1 MAEQSTTTDTTTQ
14 DKSTDDINSLK
25 DKIAALEKEKT
36 QWTSTKNEQE
46 LSLNDKAKRDRD
58 DQDKKSSDSKAL
70 EAALMFNISSPE
82 FLKQHESI
90 LPKGADDIFK
100 LADKEKYD
108 SPIQKANA
116 IRAALI
122 DLYFSQQSNNDFLT
136 EYHKESL
143 AEYQKLTKNGK
154 EEKSKEIYENIFKPA
169 LNTMK
174 QVKKAEELSKG
185 KQGLGGNTDADQ
197 ALKDKMI
204 KMGEK
209 KFFKGKN

>member
-1 MAEQSTTTDTTTQ
+1 MSEQTTTVTPPVTPPE
-14 DKSTDDINSLK
+14 DIKALK
-25 DKIAALEKEKT
+25 DQIAALEKEKS
-36 QWTSTKNEQE
+36 QWSTPPPKD
-46 LSLNDKAKRDRD
+46 LSLNDKARLERD
-58 DQDKKSSDSKAL
+58 DQDKKNAQSKAL

-82 FLKQHESI
+82 FLKQHETL
-90 LPKGADDIFK
+90 LPKGAEDIFK
-100 LADKEKYD
+100 LAEKEKYD
-108 SPIQKANA
+108 SHIEKANA
-116 IRAALI
+116 IRVGLI

-143 AEYQKLTKNGK
+143 ADYQKLTKNGK

-169 LNTMK
+169 LNTMR